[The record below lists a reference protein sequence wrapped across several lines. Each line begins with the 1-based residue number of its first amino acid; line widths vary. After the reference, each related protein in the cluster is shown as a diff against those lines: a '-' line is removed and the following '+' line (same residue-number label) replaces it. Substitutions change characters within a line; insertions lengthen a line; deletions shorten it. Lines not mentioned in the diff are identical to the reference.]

1 MRQIDASGNLITQR
15 LDSNGNVLDQSN
27 SNINDALA
35 AIQSNTGS
43 LSDRISA
50 GFQDVASGQADITS
64 GQEGLMAEAAANQGM
79 IRDQSTAIMQG
90 FNSADGKMDT
100 QIRDLARVAASQ
112 GDIAIE
118 NRQEFKQ
125 IGDAFDDQ
133 GNLIRNSIDANGNTV
148 SRAIDNN
155 GNLLLRSF
163 DVNGR
168 AIGDKVMNINKSLN
182 QLAQL
187 PYMAG
192 ANTSMGNLSPAMKAN
207 VPQGGFMSPFAQT
220 R

>member
-1 MRQIDASGNLITQR
+1 MADSAASR
-15 LDSNGNVLDQSN
+15 D
-27 SNINDALA
+27 
-35 AIQSNTGS
+35 
-43 LSDRISA
+43 
-50 GFQDVASGQADITS
+50 
-64 GQEGLMAEAAANQGM
+64 M
-79 IRDQSTAIMQG
+79 IRDQSNAMALG
-90 FNSADGKMDT
+90 FNAADGKMDT
-100 QIRDLARVAASQ
+100 QIRDIARVAAAQ
-112 GDIAIE
+112 GDLSLQ

-133 GNLIRNSIDANGNTV
+133 GNLIRNSIDANGNSI
-148 SRAIDNN
+148 SRAIDTN